1 MPVKFWCASTWMDP
15 ATMIGIS
22 EVLDRSG
29 YHGLMAS
36 DHLVFPKYLRSKYPY
51 SPHPDGRPIWDATA
65 IWPDPW
71 VLIGAVAAV
80 TTRLRLSTN
89 VYIAPLRTIVDVA
102 KIVGT
107 ASVISGGRV
116 ALGAGAGWMREEF
129 EVQGQ
134 DYDSRGRRLAEMIV
148 GLRELWK
155 GGWVEFHGEHYDVPP
170 LTIEPHPAAPVPIY
184 VGGHSDAAL
193 QRAARLGD
201 GWIGGAY
208 GWDELA
214 HHTARLRG
222 FLVDAGRADEPFEVI
237 AAIKEF
243 PSVDLYRRAEAELGL
258 TATLCLPWITD
269 TAIGAQRSAGVEPPA
284 EAYRGSIECFAE
296 EIVEPC
302 R

>member
-1 MPVKFWCASTWMDP
+1 MKFWCASTWMDP
-15 ATMIGIS
+15 VAMIGIS
-22 EVLDRSG
+22 SVLDEAG

-36 DHLVFPKYLRSKYPY
+36 DHLVYPRDLRSRYPY
-51 SPHPDGRPIWDATA
+51 SPHPDGRPVWEADA

-71 VLIGAVAAV
+71 VFLGAVAAV
-80 TTRLRLSTN
+80 TRRLQLSTN
-89 VYIAPLRTIVDVA
+89 VYVAPLRTIVDVA

-129 EVQGQ
+129 ELEGQ

-155 GGWVEFHGEHYDVPP
+155 GGWVEFHGEHYEVPP
-170 LTIEPHPAAPVPIY
+170 LTIEPHPAVPVPIY

-193 QRAARLGD
+193 RRAARLGD

-214 HHTARLRG
+214 SITARLRT
-222 FLVDAGRADEPFEVI
+222 LLAEAGRSDEPFEVI
-237 AAIKEF
+237 AAIMEY
-243 PSVDLYRRAEAELGL
+243 PSADLYRRGEDELGL
-258 TATLCLPWITD
+258 TATLCLPWFADADI
-269 TAIGAQRSAGVEPPA
+269 AAQRAAGVEPPTA
-284 EAYRGSIECFAE
+284 AYRASIERFAE
-296 EIVEPC
+296 EIVDPC

>member
-1 MPVKFWCASTWMDP
+1 MKFWCASTWMDP
-15 ATMIGIS
+15 VAMVGIATL
-22 EVLDRSG
+22 LDGAG

-36 DHLVFPKYLRSKYPY
+36 DHLAYPKDLRSRYPY
-51 SPHPDGRPIWDATA
+51 SPHADGRPVWEADA

-71 VLIGAVAAV
+71 VFLGAVAAV
-80 TTRLRLSTN
+80 TRRLHLSTN
-89 VYIAPLRTIVDVA
+89 VYVAPLRTIVDVA

-129 EVQGQ
+129 ELEGQ
-134 DYDSRGRRLAEMIV
+134 DFDSRGPRLAEMIV

-155 GGWVEFHGEHYDVPP
+155 GGWVEFHGEHFEVPP

-193 QRAARLGD
+193 RRAARLGD

-214 HHTARLRG
+214 HITGRLRT
-222 FLVDAGRADEPFEVI
+222 LLAEAGRGDEPFEVI
-237 AAIKEF
+237 AAIMEY
-243 PSVDLYRRAEAELGL
+243 PSVDLYRRAEDELGL
-258 TATLCLPWITD
+258 TATLCVPWFAD
-269 TAIGAQRSAGVEPPA
+269 AEIGIQRAAGVEPPP
-284 EAYRGSIECFAE
+284 EAYRASIERFAE
-296 EIVEPC
+296 EIVDRC